1 MLPPSVPTIASNRP
15 TGIRNIEIKSR
26 IESELISISNSNQTE
41 DLSLSNDSSPQ
52 SMALKW
58 IIDEDEL
65 KMDANDENLV
75 QRYVLALLYFS
86 TSGNNWNDKGSFN
99 WLSEYSECE
108 WWDDT
113 QSVQLKS
120 GITCTEDGKV
130 EIINLRLNGLLGTI
144 PSEIVLLGFDLKEL
158 LLNENSLSGTLPTE
172 IGDLSGLTRLELH
185 LNDLEGTIPSEYGSM
200 ASLTRFWLIRNNIIG
215 TLPIEFCSSS
225 LTSPVGY
232 DLFLDCSIEC
242 ECLNGECG
250 LCV

>member
-1 MLPPSVPTIASNRP
+1 MGMLPPSVPTIASNRP

-26 IESELISISNSNQTE
+26 IESELISISNINQTE
-41 DLSLSNDSSPQ
+41 DLPLSNDSSPQ

-86 TSGNNWNDKGSFN
+86 TSGNNWDSSFN

-108 WWDDT
+108 WWD
-113 QSVQLKS
+113 

-130 EIINLRLNGLLGTI
+130 EIINLRSNGLLGTI

-172 IGDLSGLTRLELH
+172 IGDLSGLTRLEVQ

-200 ASLTRFWLIRNNIIG
+200 ASLIRFWFHQNNLIG
-215 TLPIEFCSSS
+215 TLPVDLSSS
-225 LTSPVGY
+225 GIA
-232 DLFLDCSIEC
+232 LFLDCSIEC
-242 ECLNGECG
+242 ECLNGYYG
-250 LCV
+250 TCV